1 MKSTLVMKLGVI
13 DKLQE
18 AIPKASVMENLHDIK
33 AIGTPVFLKLEE
45 MRFLIE
51 VLGGDVYGEELDNY
65 DNDGACPDQKPRE
78 IDEE

>member
-1 MKSTLVMKLGVI
+1 MKSILHMKLRVI
-13 DKLQE
+13 EKLQE
-18 AIPKASVMENLHDIK
+18 AIPKARVMESLHGIN
-33 AIGTPVFLKLEE
+33 AITPVFLKVEE
-45 MRFLIE
+45 MKYLIE

>member
-1 MKSTLVMKLGVI
+1 MKSILHMKLRVI
-13 DKLQE
+13 EKLQE
-18 AIPKASVMENLHDIK
+18 AIPKARVMESLHDIN
-33 AIGTPVFLKLEE
+33 AISPVFLKLEE

>member
-1 MKSTLVMKLGVI
+1 MKLGVI

-65 DNDGACPDQKPRE
+65 DSDGACPDQKPRE

>member
-1 MKSTLVMKLGVI
+1 MKSILHMKLRVI
-13 DKLQE
+13 EKLQE
-18 AIPKASVMENLHDIK
+18 AIPKARVMESLHDIK
-33 AIGTPVFLKLEE
+33 AVGSPVFLKVEE
-45 MRFLIE
+45 MKYLIE

>member
-1 MKSTLVMKLGVI
+1 MKTLKFKLI

-18 AIPKASVMENLHDIK
+18 AILKARLMYNLHDIK
-33 AIGTPVFLKLEE
+33 AVGSPVFLKLEE
-45 MRFLIE
+45 MRFIIE

>member
-1 MKSTLVMKLGVI
+1 MKTLKFKLI

-18 AIPKASVMENLHDIK
+18 AILKARLMDNLHDIK
-33 AIGTPVFLKLEE
+33 AVGSPVFLKLEE
-45 MRFLIE
+45 MRFIIE